1 MSVSAA
7 CSVQFVRVWDQ
18 IEPSIYSVEGLQ
30 RGDGD
35 GGIDI
40 SEDKSNHLLIKPST
54 SRLLF
59 SVGQGAPLTLTSYIW
74 TWQPRCWWRQCIVQV
89 EGALLTSFH
98 LLIRHVWP
106 HISLCATVSKGEF
119 IFTSVYCLMT
129 LAVNSVSIYWLLFP
143 IFNWVV
149 YHPLNWWL

>member
-1 MSVSAA
+1 M
-7 CSVQFVRVWDQ
+7 QFVRVWDQ

-59 SVGQGAPLTLTSYIW
+59 SVGQGGTSDTDQLYMNRA
-74 TWQPRCWWRQCIVQV
+74 TKVLMK
-89 EGALLTSFH
+89 AMH
-98 LLIRHVWP
+98 
-106 HISLCATVSKGEF
+106 CAG
-119 IFTSVYCLMT
+119 
-129 LAVNSVSIYWLLFP
+129 
-143 IFNWVV
+143 
-149 YHPLNWWL
+149 